1 MVGEAGGRLCPRE
14 THGRPWPCEWVARRH
29 CVKRRGERLD
39 VAKTRSERSGK
50 RRDGAKRKV
59 SEGSCL
65 RLALVA
71 AACRS
76 SLRWRWWQWAIAVMH
91 YCDAILGTHGS
102 CSKSFWDS
110 PLVEGPGRQV
120 HPKTTTFC
128 LVLGFTPLYTA
139 LQGTSIPKRF
149 GTTLFRAPKLHYSA
163 PFVTLPTLFCHF
175 PASTPASAKTSMLP
189 GSHPSIRKGVSAS
202 RCPPQHPPRRP
213 HRPRWPRWRRG
224 GFLCGRKS
232 GAGLQPR
239 ARTWHQNQKDGDR
252 GPRGRLRISDR

>member
-1 MVGEAGGRLCPRE
+1 MGGAKALRE
-14 THGRPWPCEWVARRH
+14 EPGRATN
-29 CVKRRGERLD
+29 

-59 SEGSCL
+59 SEGSGL

-128 LVLGFTPLYTA
+128 LVLGFTPSTQPSRAHQSQNDLE
-139 LQGTSIPKRF
+139 QGYPADSATFFGRAHRGKSTKHTTQIARLAIPAAEMAKSHTRN
-149 GTTLFRAPKLHYSA
+149 
-163 PFVTLPTLFCHF
+163 CHF
-175 PASTPASAKTSMLP
+175 QKNSKN
-189 GSHPSIRKGVSAS
+189 
-202 RCPPQHPPRRP
+202 
-213 HRPRWPRWRRG
+213 HR
-224 GFLCGRKS
+224 L
-232 GAGLQPR
+232 
-239 ARTWHQNQKDGDR
+239 
-252 GPRGRLRISDR
+252 